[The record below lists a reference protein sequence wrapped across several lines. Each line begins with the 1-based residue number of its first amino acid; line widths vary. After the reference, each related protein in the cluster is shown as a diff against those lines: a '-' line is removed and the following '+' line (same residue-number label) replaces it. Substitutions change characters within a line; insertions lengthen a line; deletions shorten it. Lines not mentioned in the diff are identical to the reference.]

1 MLFFAIRIAQCFM
14 VVFVFFSYYNWK
26 SINWSTTMII
36 AGFQKTTLLD
46 YPGQTASLI
55 FTAGCNMRCP
65 YCQNG
70 ELVENISGIEP
81 IPEEEVLEHLK
92 KRKGLIT
99 GLCISGGEPTLW
111 FGDRGDGSFIKAV
124 KALGINV
131 KLDTNGTNPA
141 VLSELISEGLLDYVA
156 MDIKTSLEKY
166 DMFFKDVEK
175 IEESVKIL
183 MTSHIPFEFR
193 TTVCDGLFTEDDAKR
208 IAKWIR
214 GDEPY
219 FLQPYRE
226 TETVL
231 NPIYKTPSKEMMERY
246 VEIMRSDLPKVKIR
260 G

>member
-1 MLFFAIRIAQCFM
+1 M
-14 VVFVFFSYYNWK
+14 V
-26 SINWSTTMII
+26 I

-81 IPEEEVLEHLK
+81 IPEEEILSHLK

-111 FGDRGDGSFIKAV
+111 PLRSFIDSV
-124 KALGINV
+124 KSIGINV
-131 KLDTNGTNPA
+131 KLDTNGTNPS

-175 IEESVKIL
+175 IKDSVAIL
-183 MTSHIPFEFR
+183 MEEKIPYEFR
-193 TTVCDGLFTEDDAKR
+193 TTVCEGLFTEEDAQK
-208 IAKWIR
+208 IAEWIK

-219 FLQPYRE
+219 YLQPYRE

-231 NPIYKTPSKEMMERY
+231 NPIYKTPSKEKMERY
-246 VEIMRSDLPKVKIR
+246 VDIMRPCLPKVKVR